1 MFYPLIEQ
9 LEPVF
14 SWTNWDL
21 HPDLLIGLFLLEAIY
36 LLLVG
41 PLRFLFVIPHE
52 IKPTYRQVS
61 YFSIGVL
68 VFFIADNGP
77 IHDLSENFLFS
88 AHMLQHILLAF
99 VVSPLLIIGT
109 PGWLLSPLLK
119 YQVIE
124 RTGRFLTNPL
134 IAFFLFNLT
143 FSLWHLPILYQAA
156 LQVHGIHIFEH
167 LTLLVTAVILWWPIL
182 SPVPELP
189 RPRYL
194 IQVIYLFVLPIAQL
208 IVFAPITFST
218 QVIYP
223 FYAEAPRL
231 WGLSALADQ
240 QMGGIL
246 MKVTSTIIFLLFL
259 TIVFFRW
266 FNQEEE
272 HSKRENDSTYIK

>member
-1 MFYPLIEQ
+1 
-9 LEPVF
+9 
-14 SWTNWDL
+14 
-21 HPDLLIGLFLLEAIY
+21 
-36 LLLVG
+36 
-41 PLRFLFVIPHE
+41 
-52 IKPTYRQVS
+52 
-61 YFSIGVL
+61 
-68 VFFIADNGP
+68 
-77 IHDLSENFLFS
+77 
-88 AHMLQHILLAF
+88 MLQHVLLTF
-99 VVSPLLIIGT
+99 VVSPLLIMGT
-109 PGWLLSPLLK
+109 PGWLLRPLLK
-119 YQVIE
+119 YQTIE
-124 RTGRFLTNPL
+124 RTGRFLTNPI

-143 FSLWHLPILYQAA
+143 FSLWHLPDLYQAA
-156 LQVHGIHIFEH
+156 LQIHGIHIFEH

-194 IQVIYLFVLPIAQL
+194 IQIIYLFVLPIAQL

-231 WGLSALADQ
+231 WGLSVLADQ

-272 HSKRENDSTYIK
+272 HSKRENESTHRK